1 MYTYKLTIAYDGR
14 HYCGW
19 QIQKNAQ
26 SIHQTMM
33 EAGKKFI
40 REPFTITGGSRT
52 DSGVHALGYVASLRT
67 PYAIEPRRIQGAFN
81 AHLPKDIVVVVVEV
95 VSDDFHPRY
104 HAVGKHYRYTIYN
117 HALPIPQYL
126 HYAYHYREPLD
137 AQRMRKGALYLL
149 GQHDFIAFSSVK
161 TTVEDTVRTI
171 SHIDVTREAD
181 QIYIDVVGDGF
192 LYNMVRMIAGM
203 LIEVGRGQIQPE
215 RIGEILN
222 NKDREP
228 VNKTAPAN
236 GLTLMTMYYNK
247 EGESL
252 C

>member
-40 REPFTITGGSRT
+40 HHEFTITGGSRT

-67 PYAIEPRRIQGAFN
+67 TYDIEPRRVQGAFN
-81 AHLPKDIVVVVVEV
+81 AHLPKDIVVLDVAYVAEE
-95 VSDDFHPRY
+95 FHPRY
-104 HAVGKHYRYTIYN
+104 HALGKHYRYTIFN

-126 HYAYHYREPLD
+126 HYAYHYRHPLD
-137 AQRMRKGALYLL
+137 VSLMKKGASYLK
-149 GQHDFIAFSSVK
+149 GQHDFVAFSSIK
-161 TTVEDTVRTI
+161 TSVEDTVRTI
-171 SHIDVTREAD
+171 THIDVTKEGHL
-181 QIYIDVVGDGF
+181 IHIDVAGDGF

-203 LIEVGRGQIQPE
+203 LIEVGRGQISPE
-215 RIGEILN
+215 RIEEILM

-236 GLTLMTMYYNK
+236 GLTLMTMYYDK
-247 EGESL
+247 KGEDL
-252 C
+252 